1 MTRMTESPSWEDEI
15 DIIGRTER
23 VTGGQDGVAN
33 RPLKLLANR
42 TRFLKEKYDENAEDI
57 SGKVEAIKTF
67 IAGAV
72 LTSPRDEILSGNYRL
87 VWTGA
92 FPKTVPPNSS
102 PVSTGG
108 IGAGR
113 WAYTSDAAIRQEMAS
128 GDEGLG
134 ADMFQTS
141 FGVSVG
147 EAMRAPAVITGRVNI
162 RNACWNA
169 PQEGAEDDEAAD
181 ANTAAINKMIQAEGK
196 HVELDSLRRQ
206 INAPLCYAGRI
217 NIHGAGRGN
226 PSLVWVGGDAPAI
239 ARANYTDKDA
249 KGFPNV
255 RLRDLHIIDMAPS
268 RVSHYTVDLSNGN
281 SSGLDGCW
289 IDCPGRKDASGNMIV
304 TADRY
309 GVLLGLARNT
319 TLKGEDGFVAHM
331 KGSRITNGTL
341 MINGTDYN
349 ISDCELWGAYRER
362 AVELSAGGTIG
373 DGTQIVPGR
382 EAGIFLFNDNNYDID
397 TMKLIGVYFDGSTN
411 TDLFTGWGIKSAEG
425 IGLVSAEIV
434 ACDFWHINQGGI
446 YVSKLYSSTIE
457 SNFRDCDSDDTGEDD
472 IYCDDVYNTKIN
484 NRHFRGLAP
493 KKGDAS
499 RVNLGRP
506 LKITAKPGYPISSIG
521 GSSGFSGSYAR
532 SSISNPTFVR
542 QLGGSFATSFP
553 YGSLPDAAS
562 RYGEFI
568 VVGGK
573 PYSSDGARWRDMSGD
588 LTALETATDLHAL
601 TVSAGYYTS
610 DITRHS
616 NIPPGVTGAAEIYIG
631 YISAGYRVITVLP
644 IKTSGGI
651 YKQRLDDSRWGEWV
665 KTSG

>member
-1 MTRMTESPSWEDEI
+1 MTRMTESPSWEDDI

-113 WAYTSDAAIRQEMAS
+113 WAYTSDAAIRHEMAS

-255 RLRDLHIIDMAPS
+255 RLRDLHIIDMAP
-268 RVSHYTVDLSNGN
+268 
-281 SSGLDGCW
+281 
-289 IDCPGRKDASGNMIV
+289 
-304 TADRY
+304 
-309 GVLLGLARNT
+309 
-319 TLKGEDGFVAHM
+319 
-331 KGSRITNGTL
+331 
-341 MINGTDYN
+341 
-349 ISDCELWGAYRER
+349 
-362 AVELSAGGTIG
+362 
-373 DGTQIVPGR
+373 
-382 EAGIFLFNDNNYDID
+382 
-397 TMKLIGVYFDGSTN
+397 
-411 TDLFTGWGIKSAEG
+411 
-425 IGLVSAEIV
+425 
-434 ACDFWHINQGGI
+434 
-446 YVSKLYSSTIE
+446 
-457 SNFRDCDSDDTGEDD
+457 
-472 IYCDDVYNTKIN
+472 
-484 NRHFRGLAP
+484 
-493 KKGDAS
+493 
-499 RVNLGRP
+499 
-506 LKITAKPGYPISSIG
+506 
-521 GSSGFSGSYAR
+521 
-532 SSISNPTFVR
+532 
-542 QLGGSFATSFP
+542 
-553 YGSLPDAAS
+553 
-562 RYGEFI
+562 
-568 VVGGK
+568 
-573 PYSSDGARWRDMSGD
+573 
-588 LTALETATDLHAL
+588 
-601 TVSAGYYTS
+601 
-610 DITRHS
+610 
-616 NIPPGVTGAAEIYIG
+616 
-631 YISAGYRVITVLP
+631 
-644 IKTSGGI
+644 
-651 YKQRLDDSRWGEWV
+651 
-665 KTSG
+665 